1 MAHRLLERYPK
12 LDGNFLFLD
21 VNVVIPKYLYP
32 LLPACAE
39 DGGPQIPLEGL
50 ERPEGQLQ
58 GRLR

>member
-32 LLPACAE
+32 LLLPAPRWRTPNTA
-39 DGGPQIPLEGL
+39 
-50 ERPEGQLQ
+50 
-58 GRLR
+58 GRSGTT